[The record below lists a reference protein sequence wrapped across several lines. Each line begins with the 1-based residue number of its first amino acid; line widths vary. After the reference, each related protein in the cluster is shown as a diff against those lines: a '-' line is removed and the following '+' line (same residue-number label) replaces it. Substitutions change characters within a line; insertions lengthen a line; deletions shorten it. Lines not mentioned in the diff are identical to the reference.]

1 MIKHYKIFEK
11 EQYCMNMML
20 EDDKFDYYS
29 DVEIKFIIRETEYI
43 IYKDNLLFLKNIINN
58 FKDKNKY
65 LDDDLDEDKLGI
77 LLNIYYKTIYD
88 ELEDDRIS
96 INEFNEWIGEKYVLF
111 LSKIY
116 VTWLYEK
123 QDNYVI
129 KITPIFNNDEYGEE
143 FEKFL
148 LNYKDILCME
158 IHSDDLNK
166 IFNVLLDIIK
176 LYFP

>member
-58 FKDKNKY
+58 FKDKNKH
-65 LDDDLDEDKLGI
+65 LDDNLDDDKLGI

-96 INEFNEWIGEKYVLF
+96 INEFNEWIGENMY
-111 LSKIY
+111 
-116 VTWLYEK
+116 
-123 QDNYVI
+123 
-129 KITPIFNNDEYGEE
+129 
-143 FEKFL
+143 
-148 LNYKDILCME
+148 
-158 IHSDDLNK
+158 
-166 IFNVLLDIIK
+166 
-176 LYFP
+176 YFYQKVM